1 MFIQVEQ
8 DGFCRSANTP
18 ASDTYGVSGCWR
30 GRVGSSKLY
39 RPLGAP
45 GGRYSLLLPAYV
57 CDERRW
63 LIARPI
69 TSFRSASSVMPS
81 KPKPK

>member
-1 MFIQVEQ
+1 MTVT
-8 DGFCRSANTP
+8 D
-18 ASDTYGVSGCWR
+18 SGSYVLSE
-30 GRVGSSKLY
+30 VGAAELASSKLY
-39 RPLGAP
+39 RPWELPGA
-45 GGRYSLLLPAYV
+45 GTVCCFPAYV

-81 KPKPK
+81 KPKPR

>member
-1 MFIQVEQ
+1 M
-8 DGFCRSANTP
+8 GFLHGGVGEWLPRSCTGP
-18 ASDTYGVSGCWR
+18 WE
-30 GRVGSSKLY
+30 L
-39 RPLGAP
+39 PGA
-45 GGRYSLLLPAYV
+45 GTVCCFPAYV

-69 TSFRSASSVMPS
+69 TSLRSASSVMPS

>member
-1 MFIQVEQ
+1 MVLGLFRKLDRKPVP
-8 DGFCRSANTP
+8 CLRR
-18 ASDTYGVSGCWR
+18 R
-30 GRVGSSKLY
+30 GLY